1 MVYSRII
8 TEAKQNFGASLNIRN
23 KARELRSNMTGSEL
37 ILWDHIR
44 KRKLNGVHFRRQH
57 PYEIYILDFYCFEAN
72 LAIEIDG
79 PIHLDQ
85 QEYDMERTKDLESS
99 GMKVIR
105 FTNRDIEERI
115 DWVLEKIKSNLT
127 IK

>member
-1 MVYSRII
+1 MVYSRRT
-8 TEAKQNFGASLNIRN
+8 TEAKQNHGASISIRG
-23 KARELRSNMTGSEL
+23 KAKELRTNMTESEI

-44 KRKLNGVHFRRQH
+44 KRKLNGMHFRRQH
-57 PYEIYILDFYCFEAN
+57 PYGIYILDFYSYEAN

-79 PIHLDQ
+79 PSHLDQ
-85 QEYDMERTKDLESS
+85 QEYDLDRTKDLESS

-105 FTNRDIEERI
+105 FSNNDIKERI
-115 DWVLEKIKSNLT
+115 GWVLEQIKSYLP

>member
-57 PYEIYILDFYCFEAN
+57 PYGIYILDFYCFEVN

>member
-44 KRKLNGVHFRRQH
+44 KRKLNGMYFRRQR
-57 PYEIYILDFYCFEAN
+57 PYGIYILDFYCFEAN
-72 LAIEIDG
+72 LAIEIDE
-79 PIHLDQ
+79 PIHLD
-85 QEYDMERTKDLESS
+85 
-99 GMKVIR
+99 
-105 FTNRDIEERI
+105 
-115 DWVLEKIKSNLT
+115 
-127 IK
+127 